1 MRISRILEFLAKR
14 KMNVKLFQN
23 VLVCVCPDVWL
34 LLFSL
39 LYNVLASILVC
50 KKPAKGSF
58 DI

>member
-1 MRISRILEFLAKR
+1 MRISGILEFLAKR

-34 LLFSL
+34 LLFSP

>member
-1 MRISRILEFLAKR
+1 MLEFLAKCGQ